1 MEVVLTIIAAIF
13 KFIGVIVVAW
23 AILEVG
29 MAADCI
35 RTIFDP
41 ETFWTEVENHF
52 NGKKE
57 E

>member
-23 AILEVG
+23 VILEVG